1 MAAAENITTGD
12 TEQRKEIKL
21 SLCLSVSPVVKL
33 SASMPQQ
40 FNYWLTTVQLP
51 IPPAPPPP
59 ESADV
64 AIIGAGFTGLSA
76 ALALAKRG
84 AKVVVLESETIG
96 WGASSRNGG
105 MVLTGLKL
113 GVNQLIAKY
122 GRDLTRRMYA
132 ASLETVDVVERIVK
146 EETIA
151 CDFVRTGHLEVACKQ
166 AHFDD
171 YARQGEVIAREF
183 NHRLCVVPRNQLR
196 GEIGSDIYYGG
207 MVDEISAGLN
217 PARYVA
223 GLAVAAIRAGAQIS
237 EHTRLHN
244 IQRQSRDGAPGFK
257 LNSSRGAIWARNVLV
272 GTSGYTGVATPALR
286 KKIIPIGSFI
296 ITTEVLSDALTRE
309 LSPRNRQIYDSKNYL
324 YYYRLTPD
332 NRMLFGGRAAFF
344 PETDQTIRRSAEIL
358 RCGMIEVYP
367 QLGDTKIEY
376 VWGGTL
382 DFCFDMMPHA
392 GQLDGIYFALG
403 YAGHGVA
410 MATYQGQK
418 MAEWIAE
425 GTADGKHASRKT
437 DNPFTEIPFPG
448 APLGLYGGKP
458 WFLPFAGAYYKV
470 LDWVS

>member
-1 MAAAENITTGD
+1 MPYD
-12 TEQRKEIKL
+12 
-21 SLCLSVSPVVKL
+21 
-33 SASMPQQ
+33 MPQE
-40 FNYWLTTVQLP
+40 FNYWLTTVQMPSAEAHPLP
-51 IPPAPPPP
+51 A
-59 ESADV
+59 SSDV

-84 AKVVVLESETIG
+84 AKVVVMESETIG

-113 GVNQLIAKY
+113 GVNKLVSMY
-122 GRDLTRRMYA
+122 GRELSRCMYA
-132 ASLETVDVVERIVK
+132 ASLEAIDVVERIVND
-146 EETIA
+146 ENID

-171 YARQGEVIAREF
+171 YARQAETIGREF
-183 NHRLCVVPRNQLR
+183 NHQLRVVNRNQLR
-196 GEIGSDIYYGG
+196 DEIGSDIYYGG

-223 GLAVAAIRAGAQIS
+223 GLGVAAMRTGAQIC
-237 EHTRLHN
+237 ERTRLLN
-244 IQRQSRDGAPGFK
+244 IQRESRDGAPGFR
-257 LNSSRGAIWARNVLV
+257 LNSSSGATWARNVLV
-272 GTSGYTGVATPALR
+272 GTSGYTGAATPALR

-296 ITTEVLSDALTRE
+296 ITTEILSAELAPE

-332 NRMLFGGRAAFF
+332 KRLLFGGRAAFF
-344 PETDQTIRRSAEIL
+344 PENDRTVRKSAEIL
-358 RCGMIEVYP
+358 RLGMIDVYP
-367 QLGDTKIEY
+367 QLRDTKVEY

-382 DFCFDMMPHA
+382 DFCFDIMPHA
-392 GQLDGIYFALG
+392 GQLDGIYFAVG

-410 MATYQGQK
+410 MATYLGEQ
-418 MAEWIAE
+418 MAEWISE
-425 GTADGKHASRKT
+425 GHT

-448 APLGLYGGKP
+448 APFGLYTGNP

>member
-1 MAAAENITTGD
+1 MASRKSLNHRGHRGAPQGTTG
-12 TEQRKEIKL
+12 L
-21 SLCLSVSPVVKL
+21 PLCFSVSSVVKIFVHD
-33 SASMPQQ
+33 MPQEL
-40 FNYWLTTVQLP
+40 NYWLTTVQM
-51 IPPAPPPP
+51 PAPPEQPLP
-59 ESADV
+59 ESVDV

-76 ALALAKRG
+76 ALALAERG

-113 GVNQLIAKY
+113 GVNKLISMY
-122 GRDLTRRMYA
+122 GRDLTGRMYA
-132 ASLETVDVVERIVK
+132 ASIDAIDSVERIVK
-146 EETIA
+146 EEDIA
-151 CDFVRTGHLEVACKQ
+151 CDFARTGHLEVACKP

-171 YARQGEVIAREF
+171 YARQVEVIAREF
-183 NHRLCVVPRNQLR
+183 NHHLRVVPRDQLR
-196 GEIGSDIYYGG
+196 SEIGSDIYYGG

-223 GLAVAAIRAGAQIS
+223 GLGVAAMRAGARVC
-237 EHTRLHN
+237 ERAKL
-244 IQRQSRDGAPGFK
+244 QSVDRDSRNTASGFK
-257 LNSSRGAIWARNVLV
+257 LATSRGSLWTRNLLV
-272 GTSGYTGVATPALR
+272 GTSGYTGAATPALR

-296 ITTEVLSDALTRE
+296 ITTEVLPAALARE

-332 NRMLFGGRAAFF
+332 DRMLFGGRAAFF
-344 PETDQTIRRSAEIL
+344 PETDRTIRRSSEIL
-358 RCGMIEVYP
+358 RGGMIDVYP
-367 QLGDTKIEY
+367 QLRDAKVEY

-382 DFCFDMMPHA
+382 DFCFDIMPHA
-392 GQLDGIYFALG
+392 GQIDGIYFSVG

-425 GTADGKHASRKT
+425 GKT
-437 DNPFTEIPFPG
+437 DDPFTEISFPG
-448 APLGLYGGKP
+448 APLGLYNGKP
-458 WFLPFAGAYYKV
+458 WFLPFAGAYYKL

>member
-1 MAAAENITTGD
+1 
-12 TEQRKEIKL
+12 
-21 SLCLSVSPVVKL
+21 
-33 SASMPQQ
+33 MPQEL
-40 FNYWLTTVQLP
+40 NYWLTTVQMPATPAQPLP
-51 IPPAPPPP
+51 
-59 ESADV
+59 ERADV

-113 GVNQLIAKY
+113 GVNKLISMY

-132 ASLETVDVVERIVK
+132 ASLETVDAVERIVQ
-146 EETIA
+146 EEKIV
-151 CDFVRTGHLEVACKQ
+151 CDFARTGHLEVACKQ

-171 YARQGEVIAREF
+171 YSRQVEVIAREF
-183 NHRLCVVPRNQLR
+183 NHRLRVVSRGQLR

-207 MVDEISAGLN
+207 MVDGVSAGLN

-223 GLAVAAIRAGAQIS
+223 GLAAAAMRSGAQVS
-237 EHTRLHN
+237 ERTRLQS
-244 IQRQSRDGAPGFK
+244 IQRESRDGAPGFK
-257 LNSSRGAIWARNVLV
+257 LNSSRGTIWARNVLI
-272 GTSGYTGVATPALR
+272 GTSGYTGAATPALR

-296 ITTEVLSDALTRE
+296 ITTQVLSEALAQE

-332 NRMLFGGRAAFF
+332 NRILFGGRAAFF
-344 PETDQTIRRSAEIL
+344 PETDQTIRKSAEIL
-358 RCGMIEVYP
+358 RRGMIDVYP
-367 QLGDTKIEY
+367 QLRDTKVEF

-382 DFCFDMMPHA
+382 DFCFDIMPHA
-392 GQLDGIYFALG
+392 GQVDGIYFALG

-410 MATYQGQK
+410 MATYQGLK

-425 GTADGKHASRKT
+425 GKT
-437 DNPFTEIPFPG
+437 DNPFAEIPFPG
-448 APLGLYGGKP
+448 APLGLYNGKP
-458 WFLPFAGAYYKV
+458 WFLPFAGVYYKL